1 MILQAMILAVLVV
14 HNGRMLH
21 ERQNTLL
28 TLLSAVGG
36 ESGALDFQ
44 KLLFLYCN
52 ELQRTPS
59 YQFVPYKFG
68 GFSFT
73 SYADKR
79 KLVERGLLVDDES
92 SWRIAQPR
100 KVEALVK
107 PERRRIAEQFLK
119 RYSGLRGNDLVAETY
134 RRYPYFAIRSE
145 VAAKLLAKEPKAL
158 AAIKAASPPKRS
170 AGIVTVGYEGRTLE
184 AYLNLLIG
192 GGVTRLCDVRRN
204 PISRKYGFSK
214 STLSHAC
221 MSVGIAY
228 EHLPQL
234 GIASDER
241 RELETKADY
250 DALFETY
257 RRQALP
263 KETEALGT
271 IADWVV
277 KGERVALT
285 CFERLPEHCH
295 RHCVAEALEKKSGKA
310 FSPTHL

>member
-1 MILQAMILAVLVV
+1 
-14 HNGRMLH
+14 MLH

-79 KLVERGLLVDDES
+79 KLIERGLLEDDES
-92 SWRIAQPR
+92 SWKIAQPR
-100 KVEALVK
+100 KVEALVR

-119 RYSGLRGNDLVAETY
+119 RYAGLRGNELVAETY

-145 VAAKLLAKEPKAL
+145 VATKLLAKEPKVL
-158 AAIKAASPPKRS
+158 AAISAASPPKQS

-214 STLSHAC
+214 STLSRAC
-221 MSVGIAY
+221 TSVGIAY

-241 RELETKADY
+241 RELSTKADY
-250 DALFETY
+250 DALFENY
-257 RRQALP
+257 RREALQ
-263 KETEALGT
+263 KETAALGA
-271 IADWVV
+271 IADWVTQ
-277 KGERVALT
+277 GERVALT
-285 CFERLPEHCH
+285 CFERLPENCH
-295 RHCVAEALEKKSGKA
+295 RHCVAQELEKKSGRS